1 MSFISD
7 APLAA
12 SCRRLTCRL
21 LLTAL
26 GVGVSGLVWAQHSH
40 HPAAT
45 PAASVAEAAKPTATR
60 TPARKFAG
68 DDTLRQAMGQ
78 IGAAYR
84 VAAADIAA
92 GKFSRS
98 AYRELAR
105 LTEERIDFIIKNCT
119 LEPQA
124 DQALHYILHDLREA
138 IAMMRIDKLEIQ
150 RSGALAAEQSLRQ
163 YALRFEHPGWSGP

>member
-1 MSFISD
+1 MRFISD
-7 APLAA
+7 ALPAA
-12 SCRRLTCRL
+12 SCRRLTCRWL
-21 LLTAL
+21 LAAL
-26 GVGVSGLVWAQHSH
+26 GVSVSGLVWAQHSH
-40 HPAAT
+40 PPAAT
-45 PAASVAEAAKPTATR
+45 PAASAATATKSVAAA
-60 TPARKFAG
+60 TAIKKFAA
-68 DDTLRQAMGQ
+68 DDKLRQAMGQ

-105 LTEERIDFIIKNCT
+105 LTEERIDFIVKNCT

-124 DQALHYILHDLREA
+124 DQTLHYILHDLREA

-163 YALRFEHPGWSGP
+163 YALRFEHPGWPGP